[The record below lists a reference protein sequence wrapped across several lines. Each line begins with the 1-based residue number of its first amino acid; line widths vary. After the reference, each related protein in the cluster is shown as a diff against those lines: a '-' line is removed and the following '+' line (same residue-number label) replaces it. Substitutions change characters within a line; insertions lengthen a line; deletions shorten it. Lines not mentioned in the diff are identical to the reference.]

1 MNLIQDE
8 KQFNN
13 FVDNILPDLKNDE
26 VYFISLSARNK
37 YLTDE
42 ERDTYAL
49 GRTEMF
55 SRQIA
60 KSKEQLKEYT
70 MKKLGMSLL
79 YKTTKNGLQIP
90 EKALVVY
97 ININPS
103 SMLKAYQLFQEKMNK
118 EMNTII
124 NALRNNKE
132 PNYDRTLIQKRLL
145 MNCVQKSSG
154 EKHYIDIDCDTKK
167 PEVVESLTASLSNSK
182 IEFHVIETQGGF
194 HFLIKKDTI
203 PTNKKLKHLNIQKFN
218 LMRIIQAARD
228 VDGEGNEIAINGN
241 VMVPVPGS
249 CQANFLVRMV

>member
-8 KQFNN
+8 KQFNK
-13 FVDNILPDLKNDE
+13 FIEILPELQNDE
-26 VYFISLSARNK
+26 VYFISLSARRK

-60 KSKEQLKEYT
+60 KSKEQLREYT

-103 SMLKAYQLFQEKMNK
+103 SMLKAYQLFQEEMNK
-118 EMNTII
+118 EMNAII

-167 PEVVESLTASLSNSK
+167 PEVVESLTTSLSNSK

-203 PTNKKLKHLNIQKFN
+203 PNNKKLKHLNIQKFN

-228 VDGEGNEIAINGN
+228 VDGERNEIEINGN
-241 VMVPVPGS
+241 VMVPVPGTN
-249 CQANFLVRMV
+249 QANFLVRMV